1 MKIAVMGAGAVGCYY
16 GAMFALAGHTVTM
29 IGRPAHVEAMQADGI
44 VLLKAGTRH
53 RAPVQAT
60 IEPSGVAGAELVLI
74 SVKSDD
80 TVAAATAIAPHLADN
95 ARILSLQNGVDNAER
110 LEAVFG
116 RAVIPAAV
124 YVAVETLAAGQV
136 RHNGR
141 GELVIGAGPDSEA
154 LAQSFAQAGIPTDVS
169 ANVRDVLWT
178 KLTINC
184 AYNALCAIGE
194 LPYGAMVGVAG
205 VPEAMADVV
214 AECRAVAS
222 AAGVRLPDNLGDSV
236 TGLAAAMPS
245 QFSSTAQDLQRGK
258 KTEIE
263 HLNGYVVRTAEKFGI
278 SVPAN
283 RMLLACIRLREEF
296 NNRAS

>member
-16 GAMFALAGHTVTM
+16 GAMLALAGHPVTM
-29 IGRPAHVEAMQADGI
+29 IGRQSHVDAMNADGV
-44 VLLKAGTRH
+44 VLFKAGVAH
-53 RAPVQAT
+53 KAPVGAT
-60 IEPSGVAGAELVLI
+60 TESSGVADADLVLI

-80 TVAAATAIAPHLADN
+80 TVAAASAIAPYLKAD
-95 ARILSLQNGVDNAER
+95 AHILSLQNGVDNAER

-124 YVAVETLAAGQV
+124 YVAVETVAAGQV

-141 GELVIGAGPDSEA
+141 GELVIGAGPASAE
-154 LAQSFAQAGIPTDVS
+154 LAGILAQAGIPTDVS
-169 ANVRDVLWT
+169 AHVKDVLWT
-178 KLTINC
+178 KLTVNC
-184 AYNALCAIGE
+184 AYNALCAVGQ
-194 LPYGAMVGVAG
+194 LPYGPMVGVAG

-214 AECRAVAS
+214 AECRAVAR
-222 AAGVRLPDNLGDSV
+222 AAGISLPDNLGGTV
-236 TGLAAAMPS
+236 TGLAAAMPR

-283 RMLLACIRLREEF
+283 RMLLACIRLLEESSR
-296 NNRAS
+296 RAS